1 MATIELNQ
9 RQCAEWSIFLMQIA
23 GSLGRKQMTR
33 MRLEDVEHGH
43 GAVKATIW
51 DQDGKEFS
59 KVLP

>member
-1 MATIELNQ
+1 MSVVELNA
-9 RQCAEWSIFLMQIA
+9 RQCSEWSVFLMQVA
-23 GSLGRKQMTR
+23 GALGRKQLTR
-33 MRLEDVEHGH
+33 MRFEEVEFGH